1 MEDKSERVKK
11 LIQKQVELARKQA
24 VKKDLTPWEV
34 KAKDIVQ
41 KDLREV
47 NAAVILEKVE
57 AALSLRKCPVSELD
71 EIRVLTLA
79 FQEGLNRVNNAS
91 RREPK
96 HRDKLEKMY
105 FEIEMLINDLDNK
118 TGFDL
123 FDKDTWI
130 NFDTP
135 SPES

>member
-1 MEDKSERVKK
+1 MEDKSEWIKNLSR
-11 LIQKQVELARKQA
+11 KQVELAKKQV
-24 VKKDLTPWEV
+24 VKKELPPWDA
-34 KAKDIVQ
+34 KAKDILQ
-41 KDLREV
+41 KDLRV
-47 NAAVILEKVE
+47 NNADIILERVE
-57 AALSLRKCPVSELD
+57 AALTLRKCPVSELD

-79 FQEGLNRVNNAS
+79 FQEGMNRVNNAG

-96 HRDKLEKMY
+96 HREELEKLY
-105 FEIEMLINDLDNK
+105 FEIESLINRLDNK

-123 FDKDTWI
+123 FDEDTWI

>member
-1 MEDKSERVKK
+1 MEDKSEWIKNLSR
-11 LIQKQVELARKQA
+11 KQVELAKKQV
-24 VKKDLTPWEV
+24 VKKELPPWDA
-34 KAKDIVQ
+34 KAKDILQ
-41 KDLREV
+41 KDLRV
-47 NAAVILEKVE
+47 NNADIILERVE
-57 AALSLRKCPVSELD
+57 AALTLRKCPVSELD

-79 FQEGLNRVNNAS
+79 FQEGMNRVNNAS

-96 HRDKLEKMY
+96 HREELEKLY
-105 FEIEMLINDLDNK
+105 FEIESLINRLDNK

-123 FDKDTWI
+123 FDEDTWI

>member
-1 MEDKSERVKK
+1 MEDKSEWIKNLSR
-11 LIQKQVELARKQA
+11 KQVELAKKQV
-24 VKKDLTPWEV
+24 VKKELPPWDA

-41 KDLREV
+41 KDLRV
-47 NAAVILEKVE
+47 NNADIILERVE
-57 AALSLRKCPVSELD
+57 AALTLRKCPVSELD

-79 FQEGLNRVNNAS
+79 FQEGMNRVNNAG

-96 HRDKLEKMY
+96 HRDELEKMY
-105 FEIEMLINDLDNK
+105 FEIESLINRLDNK

-123 FDKDTWI
+123 FDEDTWI